1 MMVFRVDKK
10 DYCGS
15 TALEIARAL
24 ESDTEEYPYRGRP
37 VRQFLEW
44 SLQSLTKQIPPR
56 DMDLSKRMKPE
67 ELALSYLC
75 LRDEYGAGQL
85 LIDRD
90 DKETRNEAS

>member
-1 MMVFRVDKK
+1 
-10 DYCGS
+10 
-15 TALEIARAL
+15 
-24 ESDTEEYPYRGRP
+24 
-37 VRQFLEW
+37 
-44 SLQSLTKQIPPR
+44 
-56 DMDLSKRMKPE
+56 MDLSKRMKPE

>member
-44 SLQSLTKQIPPR
+44 SLQSLSKKIPPR
-56 DMDLSKRMKPE
+56 DMHLSKRMKAE

-90 DKETRNEAS
+90 DER